1 MVNPLKM
8 MRDVVPAL
16 KDVLESIHA
25 HLELI
30 LDEDKKINQHLETT
44 NEKLTEVISILNE
57 KNKGSD

>member
-1 MVNPLKM
+1 MVNPLHVLKN
-8 MRDVVPAL
+8 VVPAL

-44 NEKLTEVISILNE
+44 NEKLTEIIGVLND
-57 KNKGSD
+57 KKK